1 MTRVVLIIQA
11 RMGSSRLPGK
21 VMRSISGKPML
32 WHVIDRCK
40 RCEKVDAVVVAT
52 TTTEEDDVVAA
63 FAKENGVAV
72 YRGSESD
79 VLDRYYRAAEEHD
92 AEVIVRITADC
103 PLIDPGLIDRMVDF
117 YEDSGGRYDYVGMGR
132 PNRFPNGLDA
142 EVFSFEALAKAWTE
156 ANLKSEREHVTP
168 YIWKND
174 GLFRIGAV
182 ESDEDLS
189 SHRWTVD
196 EARDLTLVRE
206 IHKHLYEE
214 GRLISTEDILDLLS
228 RMPEISRINQGIV
241 RNEGYIKS
249 LKEDSVVDPERDR
262 DG

>member
-1 MTRVVLIIQA
+1 MSRVVLIIQA

-21 VMRSISGKPML
+21 VMCSISGKPML

-40 RCEKVDAVVVAT
+40 RCRKVDVVVVAT
-52 TTTEEDDVVAA
+52 TKNEEDDVVAA
-63 FAKENGVAV
+63 LAEENGAAV
-72 YRGSESD
+72 CRGSESD
-79 VLDRYYRAAEEHD
+79 VLDRYYCAAKEHH

-103 PLIDPGLIDRMVDF
+103 PLIDPRLVDRMVEF
-117 YEDSGGRYDYVGMGR
+117 YEDSEGRYDYVGMGR

-142 EVFSFEALAKAWTE
+142 EVFSFEALARAWTE

-182 ESDEDLS
+182 ESEQDLS

-196 EARDLTLVRE
+196 EERDLMLVRE

-214 GRLISTEDILDLLS
+214 GELITTEAILDLLS
-228 RMPEISRINQGIV
+228 RMPELSRINQGIV
-241 RNEGYIKS
+241 RNEGYMKS
-249 LKEDSVVDPERDR
+249 LREDSTYVDNDEN
-262 DG
+262 G